1 MWGGYGMQIVGASSV
16 YLQKVTDKGQNQQEQ
31 QTEKIS
37 LTADY
42 TKYVHAVRDGYIEED
57 GVRIS
62 ISDEARDALEKL
74 RDQWQELQDEMNA
87 KWILQVDQQAAE
99 RSSKSMQE
107 RTKDQARAMEIARR
121 IAKGGRVPPRDEQT
135 LLDYSSDLYQMA
147 KQAGMLAKKHK
158 KYKKALTEDEK
169 KTERTST
176 SEDRELAAGPERCE
190 IVMEIQTGEGEMADG
205 SDDAE

>member
-1 MWGGYGMQIVGASSV
+1 MQVVGASSV
-16 YLQKVTDKGQNQQEQ
+16 YLQKVTDKEQNQQGQ
-31 QTEKIS
+31 QTKKVS

-62 ISDEARDALEKL
+62 ISDEAREALEKL

-87 KWILQVDQQAAE
+87 EWIMKKDQQAAE
-99 RSSKSMQE
+99 RSSKTMQD
-107 RTKDQARAMEIARR
+107 RTNDQTKAMEIARR
-121 IAKGGRVPPRDEQT
+121 IAKGGHVPPKDEQT

-169 KTERTST
+169 KQKGDPCQKTV
-176 SEDRELAAGPERCE
+176 DRQQDRSGMRL
-190 IVMEIQTGEGEMADG
+190 
-205 SDDAE
+205 

>member
-1 MWGGYGMQIVGASSV
+1 MQVVGASSV
-16 YLQKVTDKGQNQQEQ
+16 YLQKVTDKEKNQQEQ
-31 QTEKIS
+31 QTKKVS

-62 ISDEARDALEKL
+62 ISDEAREALEKL

-87 KWILQVDQQAAE
+87 KWILQMDQQAAE

-121 IAKGGRVPPRDEQT
+121 IAKGGRVPPKDEQT

-147 KQAGMLAKKHK
+147 KQSGMLAKKHK

-169 KTERTST
+169 KAEEKSMP
-176 SEDRELAAGPERCE
+176 EDGGQAAGPERYE
-190 IVMEIQTGEGEMADG
+190 IVMEIQTGEGEMTDG